1 MEAIYGG
8 YWAYAGWQAVPAY
21 IEDIKDPRRNV
32 PLSIMLGLVV
42 TTVVYLLINFSFLC
56 VLNIEEM
63 KTSQLLVT
71 TFAAKLGGRDFQ
83 ISSPSLSIISI

>member
-83 ISSPSLSIISI
+83 ISLPCPHYQ